1 MLAKRIKNLF
11 LSGVLLVGVLSGA
24 SVASAVEIGEKAPDF
39 TLPST
44 IGEKISLS
52 QFQGKNLVLIEFYG
66 SDYSPVCAKNLSGR
80 KADYSK
86 FQQLNIQIL
95 GISSNNPFSQKTF
108 ADSLQLPYPLLS
120 DRTLKVVKAYGVV
133 YGTTEGKIDYPGLEG
148 LNAKRSFFLVDQ
160 QGIVR
165 GRWIGEDL
173 GVFPNEEL
181 LKAAGEIAGKPAE
194 DAGEKKPS
202 GM

>member
-1 MLAKRIKNLF
+1 MLAHRIKSLF
-11 LSGVLLVGVLSGA
+11 LSGILLFGVLGVGG
-24 SVASAVEIGEKAPDF
+24 VATALEVGEKAPDF

-44 IGEKISLS
+44 TGKDISLS
-52 QFQGKNLVLIEFYG
+52 QFQGKQPVLIEFYG
-66 SDYSPVCAKNLSGR
+66 SDYSPVCAANLSAR

-95 GISSNNPFSQKTF
+95 GISGNNPFSQKTF

-120 DRTLKVVKAYGVV
+120 DRTLKVAKAYGVV
-133 YGTTEGKIDYPGLEG
+133 YGTTGGKIDYPGLEG
-148 LNAKRSFFLVDQ
+148 LSTTRSFFLVDQ

-173 GVFPNEEL
+173 AVFSSEAL
-181 LKAAGEIAGKPAE
+181 LKAAGEVAGKP
-194 DAGEKKPS
+194 
-202 GM
+202 